1 MSQLYRKPLWIGTN
15 VKLVKSEVQS
25 DSESDS
31 DSDSESE
38 DYINATLTDVYY
50 ASVQLFN
57 PTGGMESQSTIH
69 LPMFVF
75 TINSHSTFNSHY
87 TFNVPYSRLGD
98 LIKDSRTYDIP
109 NITYVPR
116 YSVDSVVCL
125 STEDLNTHK
134 YTVVSI
140 HFGKSFKPTMVG
152 PSAESNIRYKLKGP
166 LSEPNEEQTI
176 ITRTGQEITMLST
189 NPLAQPEQGGGK
201 RRNKKRTRKSRK
213 RSKKRSR
220 KRSKKSTKRTRKRK

>member
-25 DSESDS
+25 DSDS
-31 DSDSESE
+31 ESDSESE

-50 ASVQLFN
+50 SSVQLFN
-57 PTGGMESQSTIH
+57 PTGGMEPQSTID

-75 TINSHSTFNSHY
+75 TINPHS

-116 YSVDSVVCL
+116 YSIDSVVCL
-125 STEDLNTHK
+125 STQDLNTHK

-140 HFGKSFKPTMVG
+140 HFTESFTPGMVG
-152 PSAESNIRYKLKGP
+152 DIAESNIRYKLKGP
-166 LSEPNEEQTI
+166 LSGEQTI
-176 ITRTGQEITMLST
+176 ITRTGQDITMLST

-201 RRNKKRTRKSRK
+201 RRNKKRTRKRSRK
-213 RSKKRSR
+213 RTRKRSR
-220 KRSKKSTKRTRKRK
+220 KRTRKLRKRTRKSRKRTRKRK